1 MKYESC
7 LVWSLVSVFG
17 LGSVALGQGPD
28 IKEIMGKVNKAG
40 GLYPSIQKGM
50 KTATPNWGALK
61 NESEEFGAL
70 VLALGKNKPPKGD
83 AASWQK
89 LTKDYADEVAKLKA
103 AVGLMN
109 KGTADAAIAKL
120 GASCSA
126 CHKAHKN

>member
-1 MKYESC
+1 MKYKGFKA
-7 LVWSLVSVFG
+7 WSLVLVFC
-17 LGSVALGQGPD
+17 LGNVALGQGPD

-61 NESEEFGAL
+61 NDSDELGSL
-70 VLALGKNKPPKGD
+70 VQSLGKNKPPKGE

-89 LTKDYADEVAKLKA
+89 LTKDYADEAANLNA
-103 AVGLMN
+103 AVVSKN
-109 KGTADAAIAKL
+109 KSAADAAIAKL
-120 GASCSA
+120 GTSCSA